1 MKKMLTSLV
10 VFLSLTSAHAQTA
23 SKPVKLGVLNDQSGQ
38 YADAAGPAAVEVA
51 KMAIA
56 DFGGKLLGQPIE
68 LIFADHQNKA
78 DIASG
83 IARRWIDTE
92 NVDVILDIGNSAVAL
107 ALSDI
112 VRDKN
117 KVMIVSSAGASTITN
132 EKCSPNTFQW
142 TYNTATLARSTAKA
156 LLGQGGNEWFFLTAD
171 YAFGHAFEADASAVV
186 KANGGKVI
194 GSVRHPFN
202 TSDFSSFLLQ
212 AQSSGANVLALANAS
227 GDTSNSLMQAHE
239 FGLLGQKVRGR
250 RAGHAD

>member
-10 VFLSLTSAHAQTA
+10 VFLSLTSAHAQTPA

-51 KMAIA
+51 RMAIA

-78 DIASG
+78 DIATG

-112 VRDKN
+112 VRDKS
-117 KVMIVSSAGASTITN
+117 KIMIVSSAGASTITN
-132 EKCSPNTFQW
+132 EKCSPEH
-142 TYNTATLARSTAKA
+142 LPV
-156 LLGQGGNEWFFLTAD
+156 D
-171 YAFGHAFEADASAVV
+171 V
-186 KANGGKVI
+186 
-194 GSVRHPFN
+194 
-202 TSDFSSFLLQ
+202 
-212 AQSSGANVLALANAS
+212 
-227 GDTSNSLMQAHE
+227 
-239 FGLLGQKVRGR
+239 
-250 RAGHAD
+250 

>member
-1 MKKMLTSLV
+1 MKKMLTSLI
-10 VFLSLTSAHAQTA
+10 VFLSLSSAHAQTP

-51 KMAIA
+51 RMAIA

-78 DIASG
+78 DIATG

-117 KVMIVSSAGASTITN
+117 KMMIV
-132 EKCSPNTFQW
+132 
-142 TYNTATLARSTAKA
+142 
-156 LLGQGGNEWFFLTAD
+156 
-171 YAFGHAFEADASAVV
+171 
-186 KANGGKVI
+186 
-194 GSVRHPFN
+194 
-202 TSDFSSFLLQ
+202 
-212 AQSSGANVLALANAS
+212 
-227 GDTSNSLMQAHE
+227 
-239 FGLLGQKVRGR
+239 
-250 RAGHAD
+250 

>member
-1 MKKMLTSLV
+1 MKKMLTSLI

-107 ALSDI
+107 ALSDL

-117 KVMIVSSAGASTITN
+117 KIMIV
-132 EKCSPNTFQW
+132 
-142 TYNTATLARSTAKA
+142 
-156 LLGQGGNEWFFLTAD
+156 
-171 YAFGHAFEADASAVV
+171 
-186 KANGGKVI
+186 
-194 GSVRHPFN
+194 
-202 TSDFSSFLLQ
+202 
-212 AQSSGANVLALANAS
+212 
-227 GDTSNSLMQAHE
+227 
-239 FGLLGQKVRGR
+239 
-250 RAGHAD
+250 